1 MRSKKI
7 ILPIIMT
14 AFLFSLAF
22 SLQAEDGS
30 KKFTGNFLIGYRSVD
45 TDGALSKYKEDINLT
60 DGARLFNFNLH
71 YSPGEK
77 LQNLFDSLDL
87 RVYNLGGDPFETFG
101 LSIQKYGIYKF
112 QYDRKKSTYFY
123 EDLFEAGGHL
133 YDMHTFDFDRVSDSG
148 SLKVTL
154 AKYADVYFN
163 FDKYT
168 KEGQSVTTFDINR
181 IEFEFDKPIKEDS
194 KSIAVG
200 VDLHVKGYS
209 FLAEAKFLEYYNS
222 NSLFLPGYAD
232 GGTGARY
239 PSSLS
244 IFVLNQPYDFKTDTY
259 TFKLNANPI
268 NNLLVSGSAQFSN
281 MDMNLYFSEGAEG
294 TNYLDRDFSY
304 GFTGAGD
311 FERKFNLIEGDL
323 SYILFNKLAVVGAV
337 RYHDFEQTGSMTIE
351 GATKDADFSYDTLGI
366 EGGLQYQFSSKFA
379 VTAGYRYELRELEN
393 LETVEYETDTS
404 RNGFFGNLKADLF
417 KGFKLTMDY
426 QHGTYENPYTLI
438 GPTGFS
444 RFRATAKYM
453 NQGFNI
459 STSYLMNKT
468 ESEVFGDTAWES
480 DKNQLNF
487 RLGYSGEAFRVS
499 AGYANID
506 VEHKGDR
513 TIAYP
518 PAWSGGPGT
527 FTWDILYEGKSSLL
541 DLGAS
546 LSIMEGLNA
555 GIYFNSYK
563 NTGFWAI
570 QRTMF
575 KGYLEYMFDS
585 GILAQLAY
593 RYVNF
598 EEADSGLNDYK
609 ANILEISFGYR
620 WK

>member
-7 ILPIIMT
+7 ILPVILT
-14 AFLFSLAF
+14 AFIFTLAF
-22 SLQAEDGS
+22 SLQAQDDS
-30 KKFTGNFLIGYRSVD
+30 KKFTGNFSIGYRSVD

-60 DGARLFNFNLH
+60 DGVRLFNFNLH

-87 RVYNLGGDPFETFG
+87 RMYNLGGDPFETFS
-101 LSIQKYGIYKF
+101 LSVQKYGAYTF

-123 EDLFEAGGHL
+123 EDMFEAGGSL
-133 YDMHTFDFDRVSDSG
+133 YDLHSFDFDRISDSG

-154 AKYADVYFN
+154 HKNADVYFN

-168 KEGQSVTTFDINR
+168 KEGESITTFDLNR
-181 IEFEFDKPIKEDS
+181 IEFEFDKPIREES

-200 VDLHVKGYS
+200 VDLHMKGYS
-209 FLAEAKFLEYYNS
+209 LLAEGKWMEYSND
-222 NSLFLPGYAD
+222 NSLFLPGFED
-232 GGTGARY
+232 GGDSARY
-239 PSSLS
+239 PCSMSM
-244 IFVLNQPYDFKTDTY
+244 FVLNQPYDFKTNTY
-259 TFKLNANPI
+259 TVKINANPI
-268 NNLLVSGSAQFSN
+268 TDLLVSGSAQFN
-281 MDMNLYFSEGAEG
+281 TQDMNLRFSESADGIDYLGRSFEYGYTG
-294 TNYLDRDFSY
+294 T
-304 GFTGAGD
+304 GT

-323 SYILFNKLAVVGAV
+323 SYILFSKLAVIGSV

-351 GATKDADFSYDTLGI
+351 NTSKDSDFNYDTLGI

-379 VTAGYRYELRELEN
+379 LTAGYRYEIRELEN

-426 QHGTYENPYTLI
+426 QYGNYENPYTLI
-438 GPTGFS
+438 GPTGFT
-444 RFRATAKYM
+444 RFRATAKYLK
-453 NQGFNI
+453 NGFNA
-459 STSYLMNKT
+459 SASYLMNKA
-468 ESEVFGDTAWES
+468 ESEAFGDTAWES
-480 DKNQLNF
+480 HKNQLNL
-487 RLGYSGEAFRVS
+487 RLGYSAEAFRIS
-499 AGYANID
+499 GGYAYID

-513 TIAYP
+513 LIAYA

-541 DLGAS
+541 DLSGS
-546 LSIMEGLNA
+546 LSLMDGLNA
-555 GIYFNSYK
+555 GAYFNSYK
-563 NTGFWAI
+563 NTGFWEI
-570 QRTMF
+570 HRSML

-585 GILAQLAY
+585 GIVAQLAF
-593 RYVNF
+593 RHVNF